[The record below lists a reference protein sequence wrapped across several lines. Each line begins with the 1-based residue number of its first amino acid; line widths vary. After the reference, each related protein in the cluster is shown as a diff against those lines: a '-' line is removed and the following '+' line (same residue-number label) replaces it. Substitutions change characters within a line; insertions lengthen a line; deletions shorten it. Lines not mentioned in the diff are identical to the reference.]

1 LAVDKYRG
9 LTMQQV
15 VFAKPYQF
23 VPPHHGSF
31 WPWLLQK
38 ALPRHT
44 HRKWGVEGVEFQGL
58 ERIHASLAAGH
69 GIILA
74 PNHCRP
80 VDPFIMAL
88 VGGKLGRPLYTM
100 ASAHLFMQSRLQ
112 TWLLR
117 RAGVFS
123 VFREGLDREAL
134 KMASQI
140 LVEARRPLVIFPE
153 GIISRGNDRL
163 GYLMDGVAFIARS
176 AAKARA
182 KATPAGQVVIHPISM
197 RYTFGGDLRQTIEP
211 ILTTLERRIGWQNA
225 PGSSLVERVRKLGE
239 GLLSVKEV
247 EYFGAAQVGARADR
261 VSKLIDQVLGPL
273 EKRYLNGQTDPS
285 TLTRIKK
292 LRAVILPTLTSGEGT
307 AEDCAL
313 RWRHLD
319 DCSFAQALDLY
330 PRGYI
335 DGEPTV
341 ERLLE
346 TVERYEENATDD
358 ARIHRPLQCR
368 IDVGDAINVTTD
380 RPRGE
385 ADPLTGQL
393 EESLKTLLASTAHLC
408 HPWKD

>member
-1 LAVDKYRG
+1 
-9 LTMQQV
+9 MQQV
-15 VFAKPYQF
+15 VIAKPYRF
-23 VPPHHGSF
+23 VPPHQGSF

-38 ALPRHT
+38 LLPGHT
-44 HRKWGVEGVEFQGL
+44 RRKWGVEATEFHGL
-58 ERIHASLAAGH
+58 ERLKTSLAAGH
-69 GIILA
+69 GVILA

-80 VDPFIMAL
+80 VDPFVLAL
-88 VGGKLGRPLYTM
+88 LGAEIGRPLYTM
-100 ASAHLFMQSRLQ
+100 ASAHLFMQGRLQ
-112 TWLLR
+112 CWLLQ
-117 RAGVFS
+117 RAGAFS

-153 GIISRGNDRL
+153 GIVSRGNDRI
-163 GYLMDGVAFIARS
+163 GYVMDGVAFIARS

-182 KATPAGQVVIHPISM
+182 KATPAGQIVIHPVGL
-197 RYTFGGDLRQTIEP
+197 RYTFPGDLRQAVEP
-211 ILTTLERRIGWQNA
+211 VLGILERRIGWQNV
-225 PGSSLVERVRKLGE
+225 PGTNLAERIRKLGE

-247 EYFGAAQVGARADR
+247 DYFGAAQTGPRAER
-261 VSKLIDQVLGPL
+261 VPKLIDCVLGPL
-273 EKRYLNGQTDPS
+273 ESKYLSGQREPS
-285 TLTRIKK
+285 TVARIKK
-292 LRAVILPTLTSGEGT
+292 LRAVILPPLTNGEGT
-307 AEDCAL
+307 ADERAL

-330 PRGYI
+330 PPGYI

-346 TVERYEENATDD
+346 TVERFEEGASDE
-358 ARIHRPLQCR
+358 ARIHRPLHCR
-368 IDVGDAINVTTD
+368 IDVGDALPVSTD

-393 EESLKTLLASTAHLC
+393 EESLKALLASTSHLC

>member
-1 LAVDKYRG
+1 
-9 LTMQQV
+9 MQQV
-15 VFAKPYQF
+15 VFAQQYRF
-23 VPPHHGSF
+23 IPPHQGSF

-38 ALPRHT
+38 WLPGHT
-44 HRKWGVEGVEFQGL
+44 RRKWGVEAVEFHGVERL
-58 ERIHASLAAGH
+58 KASLAAGH
-69 GIILA
+69 GVILA

-80 VDPFIMAL
+80 VDPFVLAL
-88 VGGKLGRPLYTM
+88 LGAELRRPLYTM
-100 ASAHLFMQSRLQ
+100 ASAHLFMQGRLQ
-112 TWLLR
+112 SWLLR
-117 RAGVFS
+117 RAGAFS

-153 GIISRGNDRL
+153 GIVSRGNDRL

-182 KATPAGQVVIHPISM
+182 KADPAGQIVIHPVAL
-197 RYTFGGDLRQTIEP
+197 RYTFAGNLRQTVEP
-211 ILTTLERRIGWQNA
+211 VLGALERRIGWQSA
-225 PGSSLVERVRKLGE
+225 PGTGAPETSLAERVRRLGE

-247 EYFGAAQVGARADR
+247 EYFGTAQTGTRAER
-261 VSKLIDQVLGPL
+261 VPKLIDRVLGPL
-273 EKRYLNGQTDPS
+273 EDKYLSGQREAS
-285 TLTRIKK
+285 TVARIKK
-292 LRAVILPTLTSGEGT
+292 LRAVILPPLSSGEAT
-307 AEDCAL
+307 ADEQAT

-319 DCSFAQALDLY
+319 DCSLAQALDLY

-346 TVERYEENATDD
+346 TVERFEESANDE
-358 ARIHRPLQCR
+358 ARIHRPLHCR
-368 IDVGDAINVTTD
+368 IDVGDALPVSTD

-393 EESLKTLLASTAHLC
+393 EESLKALLASTAHLC